1 MEGRRGAIL
10 DDLSVHIFF
19 GMSCL
24 LHVQIHTF
32 RLILL

>member
-10 DDLSVHIFF
+10 DDLSVHFF
-19 GMSCL
+19 CMSCL